1 MSNSD
6 TAHPPTIRVLMVTP
20 FPESGGRIVGGVA
33 GVAYYL
39 CQGLMALQGVE
50 VDVLVPA
57 CVIEKPITKDFDG
70 LKVTYLPD
78 VKSSLAERVFLR
90 GSALKVQQHVE
101 AGQYDIVHIQAA
113 PEWGQCLRIPAVVTL
128 HGMLEQDM
136 LFRSNRSLVRKILWP
151 LVRLREQIKRS
162 RIDNLIL
169 ISPYV
174 SRSVGWAF
182 RGRAWSIENPVKEGY
197 FSIIPKPK
205 RDSLLYAGIV
215 CPRKNVERL
224 IQAIALVR
232 EKNPNVHL
240 NIAGSLEDSHYA
252 ERCKAE
258 VQRLGLEGNI
268 DFLGS
273 ITLDDMQQRLSS
285 TQLMVLC
292 SLQETAPLS
301 IGEAMAAG
309 VPVVASNIC
318 GIPNMVEAGV
328 TGCLVDPLDVEDI
341 ARGILEGLALDRE
354 AAGQRS
360 KQLARERFS
369 VEVVALATV
378 EVYRELLKS

>member
-1 MSNSD
+1 
-6 TAHPPTIRVLMVTP
+6 MVTP
-20 FPESGGRIVGGVA
+20 FPESGDRIVGGVA

-39 CQGLMALQGVE
+39 CQDLAALPGVE
-50 VDVLVPA
+50 VEVLVPA
-57 CVIEKPITKDFDG
+57 CAIENSVAKHFDG
-70 LKVTYLPD
+70 LKVTYLSD
-78 VKSSLAERVFLR
+78 VKSTWVDRLFLR
-90 GSALKVQQHVE
+90 GNALKVQQHVE

-113 PEWGQCLRIPAVVTL
+113 PEWGRYLQKPTVVTL
-128 HGMLEQDM
+128 HGILEQDM

-162 RIDNLIL
+162 RINNLIL

-174 SRSVGWAF
+174 SRSIGWAF
-182 RGRAWSIENPVKEGY
+182 RGRSWSIENPVKQEY
-197 FSIIPKPK
+197 FSIIPKPE
-205 RDSLLYAGIV
+205 RDSLLYAGVV

-224 IQAIALVR
+224 IQSLALVR

-240 NIAGSLEDSHYA
+240 NIAGSLEDAHYA

-258 VQRLGLEGNI
+258 VQRLGLEDNVE
-268 DFLGS
+268 FLGS
-273 ITLDDMQQRLSS
+273 ISLLEMQQRLSS

-318 GIPNMVEAGV
+318 GIPQMVEEGV
-328 TGCLVDPLDVEDI
+328 TGCLVDPLDVEDM
-341 ARGILEGLALDRE
+341 ARGILEGLALDSE
-354 AAGQRS
+354 SAGQRA
-360 KQLARERFS
+360 KKLARERFS
-369 VEVVALATV
+369 AEIVAQATV
-378 EVYRELLKS
+378 GVYRELIKL